1 MQLDD
6 EDFARVKKAWE
17 VVAVILLNLLF
28 LYAAVTAHNGA

>member
-6 EDFARVKKAWE
+6 EDLTRIKKAWE

-28 LYAAVTAHNGA
+28 LYAAVTARNGA